1 MRLDIH
7 LETEIINEKI
17 QESSRELLQ
26 RISSI
31 YFRIFAKDSNLMA
44 VKLMIEIDIVKAVQ
58 NDNLIS
64 KMEQFDSKC
73 RSYLT
78 QSSLTDIGIEAV
90 NKLMLEIHQE
100 ADKEIERLSD
110 HIFDHKSC
118 YFQKKSSGLNILDD
132 IEISRNWRHKL
143 DATPLQNTL
152 QGHLDEVFSLGVL
165 QGGSKKKIMAAQLDL
180 TTLPAM

>member
-1 MRLDIH
+1 LG
-7 LETEIINEKI
+7 
-17 QESSRELLQ
+17 
-26 RISSI
+26 I

-118 YFQKKSSGLNILDD
+118 YFQKNSSGQNILGDV
-132 IEISRNWRHKL
+132 EISRNWRHKL